1 MSGDCDKIPCPTCE
15 SGTTIP
21 ATGWACRY
29 SDLTACGK
37 HGNLCARC
45 IEDRADARALV
56 SAIYAVGNTEFM
68 QYPDES
74 VEQARTRI
82 LNERIEVAIM
92 TLRLARKAGRK
103 P

>member
-45 IEDRADARALV
+45 IEDRADARAVARMAAAFLEAGSCNLDTSAV
-56 SAIYAVGNTEFM
+56 SMAM
-68 QYPDES
+68 S
-74 VEQARTRI
+74 
-82 LNERIEVAIM
+82 L
-92 TLRLARKAGRK
+92 LRLAREAGRK